1 MDIKLTEAPKSQ
13 AKFTSGSTMRHV
25 ISMTMAGAAGLM
37 ALFMVDIINLFYIA
51 QLGDQSLT
59 AAIGFAATIMF
70 FSISLS
76 IGLSIAATALTAR
89 AIGSG
94 DIEKARKIAT
104 ASLIYVI
111 VVNVTIATVI
121 YLSLEWLL
129 GLLGATGRTFDE
141 ALDFL
146 QIVTISSPLMGIAMC
161 FGGLLRAQGDARLAM
176 YVTLSGGVATAILD
190 PIFIFGLEMGIT
202 GAAVATFL
210 ARVIFVIV
218 GVYGTHFVHRL
229 LGRVGPV
236 DIFRYAGGFFA
247 VAVPAIV
254 TQVATPVGNAY
265 VTFSISEFGDDA
277 IAGWTIVGRIIPLA
291 FGTIFSLSG
300 AIGPII
306 AQNYRAHLS
315 SRVSQTQ
322 RDALFFT
329 LLYTVF
335 AWVMLIMF
343 RNFLVDVFDASGD
356 AAEMVRFFCLFVA
369 SSFLF
374 NGALF
379 VANAAFN
386 NLGHPLYATFFNW
399 GRATLGVIPFVYV
412 GQSYGPLGVLAGWGL
427 GAVVF
432 GILSV
437 VVSFKLLKQL
447 PQRAASAAARL

>member
-1 MDIKLTEAPKSQ
+1 MDTKFTEVPKNQ

-25 ISMTMAGAAGLM
+25 ISMTMAGATGLV

-94 DIEKARKIAT
+94 NLEKARKVAT

-111 VVNVTIATVI
+111 AVNVTIATVI
-121 YLSLEWLL
+121 YLSLGWQLD
-129 GLLGATGRTFDE
+129 LLGATGRTFDE
-141 ALDFL
+141 ALHFL

-176 YVTLSGGVATAILD
+176 YVTLSGGVATAVLD
-190 PIFIFGLEMGIT
+190 PILIFGLEMGIT

-210 ARVIFVIV
+210 ARVVFVIV
-218 GVYGTHFVHRL
+218 GIYGTQFVHSL
-229 LGRVGPV
+229 LGRVEFS
-236 DIFRYAGGFFA
+236 DLIKYARDFFA

-277 IAGWTIVGRIIPLA
+277 IAGWTIVGRIMPLA

-306 AQNYRAHLS
+306 AQNYGAHLF

-322 RDALFFT
+322 RDALLFT

-335 AWVMLIMF
+335 AWVVLIIF
-343 RNFLVDVFDASGD
+343 RNLLVDIFDASGD
-356 AAEMVRFFCLFVA
+356 AAELVRFFCLFVA
-369 SSFLF
+369 GSFLF

-386 NLGHPLYATFFNW
+386 NLGYPLYATFFNW

-412 GQSYGPLGVLAGWGL
+412 GQSFGPLGVLAGWGL

-432 GILSV
+432 GVLSV